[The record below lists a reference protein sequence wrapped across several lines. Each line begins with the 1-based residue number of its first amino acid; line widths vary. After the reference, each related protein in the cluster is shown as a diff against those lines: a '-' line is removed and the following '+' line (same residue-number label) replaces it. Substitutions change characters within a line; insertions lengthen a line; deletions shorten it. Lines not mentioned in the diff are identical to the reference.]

1 MDILRNLRRLESRLA
16 KKVNETAQKMAPSNS
31 REPLEIVHLI
41 VETVEKHIEPAGRG
55 RYVFPFNQISI
66 CIAADSSLTRARFE
80 AVFESEPSV
89 QQRIFKTLESAGCA
103 STGLIINTIYV
114 AQPEPHWT
122 APDFNLEFD
131 RIQQPGPSPRSL
143 KLTVVYGAAEQQT
156 YVFTSSRV
164 NLGRRLDVRDNQN
177 RLMRTNHVAFTECAE
192 EPNPGVSRR
201 HAHIEAAGSPA
212 EYRLYDDRSAHGTT
226 IQRSGVTILVPPGPR
241 GIRLQSGDEIGLGEA
256 RLRVEIECVD
266 NTETQRHKDTEKTGV

>member
-1 MDILRNLRRLESRLA
+1 MDILRNLRLLESRLA
-16 KKVNETAQKMAPSNS
+16 KKVSETAQKMTPSNP
-31 REPLEIVHLI
+31 REPLEIVHAI

-55 RYVFPFNQISI
+55 RYVFPFNQIRI
-66 CIAADSSLTRARFE
+66 RNAADSSLTRARFE

-103 STGLIINTIYV
+103 STGLIVNTTYMG
-114 AQPEPHWT
+114 QREPHWT

-131 RIQQPGPSPRSL
+131 RIHLEQAPNSL

-156 YVFTSSRV
+156 YVFTTSRI
-164 NLGRRLDVRDNQN
+164 NLGRLLDVRDTRN

-192 EPNPGVSRR
+192 EPNPSVSRR

-212 EYRLYDDRSAHGTT
+212 EYRLYDDRSAHGTSV
-226 IQRSGVTILVPPGPR
+226 QRSGVTIVVPPGPR
-241 GIRLQSGDEIGLGEA
+241 GIRLQSGDEIALGEA
-256 RLRVEIECVD
+256 RLQVEIE
-266 NTETQRHKDTEKTGV
+266 TA

>member
-16 KKVNETAQKMAPSNS
+16 KKVNETAQKMTASNP
-31 REPLEIVHLI
+31 REPLEIVHAI

-55 RYVFPFNQISI
+55 RYVFPFNQIRI

-89 QQRIFKTLESAGCA
+89 QQRIFKTLETAGCA
-103 STGLIINTIYV
+103 CAGLMINTIYV

-122 APDFNLEFD
+122 TSDFNLEFD
-131 RIQQPGPSPRSL
+131 RIQPGPPPKAECDAIRRSL
-143 KLTVVYGAAEQQT
+143 KLTVVYGAAVQQT
-156 YVFTSSRV
+156 YVFATSRI
-164 NLGRRLDVRDNQN
+164 NLGRRLDVRDKQN

-212 EYRLYDDRSAHGTT
+212 EYRLYDDRSAHGTSV
-226 IQRSGVTILVPPGPR
+226 QRSGVTIVVPPGPR
-241 GIRLQSGDEIGLGEA
+241 GIRLHSGDEIALGEA
-256 RLRVEIECVD
+256 RLQVEIE
-266 NTETQRHKDTEKTGV
+266 TAR

>member
-16 KKVNETAQKMAPSNS
+16 KRVNETAQKMTPSNP
-31 REPLEIVHLI
+31 REPLEIVHAI

-55 RYVFPFNQISI
+55 RYVFPFNQIRI

-89 QQRIFKTLESAGCA
+89 QQRIFTTLETAGCA
-103 STGLIINTIYV
+103 STGLIINTLYV

-122 APDFNLEFD
+122 APDFKLEFD
-131 RIQQPGPSPRSL
+131 RLHPGPPPDTIRRSL
-143 KLTVVYGAAEQQT
+143 KLTVVDGAAGQQT
-156 YVFTSSRV
+156 YVFTTARI

-192 EPNPGVSRR
+192 EPNPSVSRR
-201 HAHIEAAGSPA
+201 HAHIESTASPA
-212 EYRLYDDRSAHGTT
+212 EYRLYDDRSAHGTSV
-226 IQRSGVTILVPPGPR
+226 QRSGVTIVVPPGPR
-241 GIRLQSGDEIGLGEA
+241 GIRLQSGDEIALGEA
-256 RLRVEIECVD
+256 RVQVEIETV
-266 NTETQRHKDTEKTGV
+266 

>member
-16 KKVNETAQKMAPSNS
+16 QKMNETAQKLTPSNP
-31 REPLEIVHLI
+31 REPLEIVHAI
-41 VETVEKHIEPAGRG
+41 VEMVEKHIEPAGRG
-55 RYVFPFNQISI
+55 RYVFPFNQIRI
-66 CIAADSSLTRARFE
+66 CVAVDSSLTRARFE

-89 QQRIFKTLESAGCA
+89 QQRIFKTLETAGCA
-103 STGLIINTIYV
+103 STLMISTTYA

-131 RIQQPGPSPRSL
+131 RIHPGPPPKPECDAIRRCL
-143 KLTVVYGAAEQQT
+143 KLTVVYGAAGQQT
-156 YVFTSSRV
+156 YVFTTSRI

-192 EPNPGVSRR
+192 EPNPSVSRR

-212 EYRLYDDRSAHGTT
+212 EYRLYDDRSAHGTSVE
-226 IQRSGVTILVPPGPR
+226 RSGVTIVVPPGPR
-241 GIRLQSGDEIGLGEA
+241 GIRLQSGDEIALGEA
-256 RLRVEIECVD
+256 RLQVEIE
-266 NTETQRHKDTEKTGV
+266 TGR

>member
-16 KKVNETAQKMAPSNS
+16 KKVNETAQKMTPSNS
-31 REPLEIVHLI
+31 REPLEIVHAI

-89 QQRIFKTLESAGCA
+89 QQRIFKILESAGCA

-114 AQPEPHWT
+114 AQREPHWT
-122 APDFNLEFD
+122 GPDFNLEFD
-131 RIQQPGPSPRSL
+131 RIQPRPSPRSL
-143 KLTVVYGAAEQQT
+143 KLTVVYGASEQQT
-156 YVFTSSRV
+156 YVFTTSRI
-164 NLGRRLDVRDNQN
+164 NLGRRLEVRDNQN
-177 RLMRTNHVAFTECAE
+177 RLMRTNHVAFIECAE

-241 GIRLQSGDEIGLGEA
+241 GIRLQSGDEIVLGEA
-256 RLRVEIECVD
+256 RLQVEIECVD
-266 NTETQRHKDTEKTGV
+266 NTETQRHKDTEKSGG